1 MRMHE
6 LEDWGIHIP
15 VESGTEEELE
25 EGWEGK
31 PPVRLFNRTRS
42 NYGRRE
48 FLARLE
54 ERLPMPQNNPNKPS
68 YREFM
73 RARRPE
79 LYSDTLSVEEREM
92 DRRQFEFHLHSL
104 TSRKEETAFENFARA
119 LAEKELCPNLIPQ
132 TGPTGGGDSK
142 VDSETYP
149 VAASIATLWFEGDP
163 AKSAAERWAFA
174 VSAKA
179 KWKPKIDS
187 DVEKIAATGRPYS
200 LAYFISNQAIRD
212 KDRAETEDALKAKYG
227 IEVRILD
234 RSWIVERVSSH
245 KRWQLVADTLQFEL
259 PHTMRAIPGP
269 LDAGR
274 LRDLELLDK
283 KIEAAAGDGVA
294 FELVEESLQSAL
306 LARSLDKPRTEVDG
320 RFERAER
327 LARGIASG
335 RQQHRIWYQRAWT
348 AIWWFDD
355 PTEALRLYDL
365 LAAEML
371 QSEWIWDLEKLVNL
385 WLALQAGQ
393 PPEADRAAALRAA
406 LQRHADDRAKETSSL
421 WARTQMFIMDL
432 VNGLRAGQSLD
443 PTFKALRETLAEV
456 RKQIE
461 FPVESVVRLVR
472 ELADV
477 IGDSPAYDKLLD
489 SVIEIERER
498 HGDRAAGEM
507 RLERGLQKLS
517 RKKSYDAIDDLAKAQ
532 FLLAQNERRGEFIA
546 ALAGTGLAYES
557 AGLLFA
563 ARANLVSALDRCLYT
578 YVKEGAVDG
587 RALPLLRKLAWLEL
601 QLGRVPYALAWVKW
615 MPPMQVALSLSDE
628 EANDIAEEVQAIDRV
643 LGILMLKTP
652 HEEWHQLTRL
662 PDLLHSLGLEM
673 SRAAA
678 LFMLGH
684 EDTVRSDYEAGGDD
698 LQKFFSDWLA
708 APAAEDLPER
718 PAWHIGTT
726 TMTTV
731 VLGCRI
737 DVTARGGADSALL
750 GESIIAFL
758 EAFYSTAMQSRTL
771 VSPRVELL
779 IEVRQSDGATT
790 PFSLRAVEDV
800 CGETKLVV
808 THPITSAANLVG
820 SGFENAILELF
831 AHVTAELQ
839 LDTDKQ
845 AFEDMFA
852 KHRAQDRAFH
862 AARSIVAVTNIL
874 GESPPGRAEDWVQD
888 PALRE
893 YPLLR
898 EAPWQPTRAVAVEA
912 ESVSD
917 EKPTFAAGEP
927 PEHLFG
933 ADAVKH
939 RDIRV
944 MSPINLPLWDRA
956 RWKGVGVGAV
966 PGKVSPPSMILAFEN
981 IDAGRKI
988 FRGWRKRVGQADSE
1002 GWLGVTVITGIHR
1015 DRPLDY
1021 RVAISVGEQYMRSQ
1035 MSGTMRF
1042 MTMVHRMHDMTP
1054 ASGRN
1059 LELLLDLYARTGR
1072 VILQPGPFIAAQPGI
1087 LVDEED
1093 FKLGVELTSLKVV
1106 PAWQVDASSPLIG
1119 AMGGIEDPFIPAD
1132 VAAPPF
1138 AEVLRRLHEL
1148 KRRRTS

>member
-1 MRMHE
+1 MTKGH
-6 LEDWGIHIP
+6 
-15 VESGTEEELE
+15 
-25 EGWEGK
+25 
-31 PPVRLFNRTRS
+31 
-42 NYGRRE
+42 
-48 FLARLE
+48 
-54 ERLPMPQNNPNKPS
+54 PNQPS

-79 LYSDTLSVEEREM
+79 IYSDTLTIEDSEM

-163 AKSAAERWAFA
+163 SRSAEERWAFA

-187 DVEKIAATGRPYS
+187 DVAKIAGTGRPYS
-200 LAYFISNQAIRD
+200 LVYFISNQAIRD

-227 IEVRILD
+227 IEVRIID
-234 RSWIVERVSSH
+234 RSWIVEKVSSH

-259 PHTMRAIPGP
+259 QRTVRAVPGP
-269 LDAGR
+269 LDTGR
-274 LRDLELLDK
+274 LRDLELLEK
-283 KIEAAAGDGVA
+283 KIEDAAGSQA
-294 FELVEESLQSAL
+294 TFELIEESLQSAL

-327 LARGIASG
+327 LARDIASG

-348 AIWWFDD
+348 AIWWFNDVA
-355 PTEALRLYDL
+355 EALRFYDL
-365 LAAEML
+365 LAAETL
-371 QSEWIWDLEKLVNL
+371 QSEWIWDLEELVNL
-385 WLALQAGQ
+385 WLALQAGR
-393 PPEADRAAALRAA
+393 PPEADRTVALRAA
-406 LQRHADDRAKETSSL
+406 LQRHADDRVKETSSL
-421 WARTQMFIMDL
+421 WARTQLLLMDL
-432 VNGLRAGQSLD
+432 VIGLRTGQSPD
-443 PTFKALRETLAEV
+443 PTFTALRETLAEV

-461 FPVESVVRLVR
+461 FPMESVVRLVR
-472 ELADV
+472 ALADL
-477 IGDSPAYDKLLD
+477 IGDSPAYDELLD

-507 RLERGLQKLS
+507 RLERGVQKLS

-532 FLLAQNERRGEFIA
+532 FLLAQEERRGAFIA

-563 ARANLVSALDRCLYT
+563 ARANLVSALDRCLYS
-578 YVKEGAVDG
+578 YFKEGAVDA

-601 QLGRVPYALAWVKW
+601 QLGRVPYTLAWVKW

-628 EANDIAEEVQAIDRV
+628 EANEIAEEMQAVDRV
-643 LGILMLKTP
+643 LGILILKTP
-652 HEEWHQLTRL
+652 HEEWSKLTRL
-662 PDLLHSLGLEM
+662 PDQLHSLGLQM

-684 EDTVRSDYEAGGDD
+684 EDAVRSEYNTGDD
-698 LQKFFSDWLA
+698 NLQNFFSDWLMS
-708 APAAEDLPER
+708 PAAEDLPAR
-718 PAWHIGTT
+718 PSWHIGTT

-731 VLGCRI
+731 LLGCRI
-737 DVTARGGADSALL
+737 DVTARGGVTSALL

-758 EAFYSTAMQSRTL
+758 EAFYSTAVQSKTMM
-771 VSPRVELL
+771 SPRAELL
-779 IEVRQSDGATT
+779 IEVRQSDGAKG
-790 PFSLRAVEDV
+790 PFSLRSVEDD

-808 THPITSAANLVG
+808 THPIMPAAGLVG
-820 SGFENAILELF
+820 DGFEKAIMELF

-839 LDTDKQ
+839 LGVDKQ
-845 AFEDMFA
+845 AFEDMFV

-862 AARSIVAVTNIL
+862 VARSIIAVSNIL
-874 GESPPGRAEDWVQD
+874 NESPPGRAEDWVQD
-888 PALRE
+888 PALSE
-893 YPLLR
+893 YALLR
-898 EAPWQPTRAVAVEA
+898 DAPWQPTRAAAAEA
-912 ESVSD
+912 KSVSD

-933 ADAVKH
+933 ADAIKH

-944 MSPINLPLWDRA
+944 MSPINLPLWNRA
-956 RWKGVGVGAV
+956 RWKGVAVGAT
-966 PGKVSPPSMILAFEN
+966 PGKISPPLMVLAFEN

-988 FRGWRKRVGQADSE
+988 FRGWKKKVGQVDRD
-1002 GWLGVTVITGIHR
+1002 GWIGVTVITGIHR

-1021 RVAISVGEQYMRSQ
+1021 RVAIGVGEQYMRSE
-1035 MSGTMRF
+1035 MSGAMRF
-1042 MTMVHRMHDMTP
+1042 MTMVYRIHDMTP
-1054 ASGRN
+1054 ASERN
-1059 LELLLDLYARTGR
+1059 LDLLLDLYSRTGR
-1072 VILQPGPFIAAQPGI
+1072 VILQPGLFNASQPGMQM
-1087 LVDEED
+1087 DEED
-1093 FKLGVELTSLKVV
+1093 LNLGIELAGLTVL
-1106 PAWQVDASSPLIG
+1106 PAWQIEGSSPLIG
-1119 AMGGIEDPFIPAD
+1119 AMSGIEDPVIPRD
-1132 VAAPPF
+1132 VANPPF
-1138 AEVLRRLHEL
+1138 AGLLRRRQEL
-1148 KRRRTS
+1148 NQRRTN